1 MSNVFGS
8 LYSFY
13 FDNEMLCT
21 RTYSASYK
29 RPLTP
34 FGSRKKKS
42 HSRYKPVNTHPD
54 NVLIDYV
61 TTYGQYIC
69 HPDKIKQC
77 IDMIILPPTYEQLR
91 ILQELQK
98 AMSIV
103 DLEGLEGVAMK
114 LLISHDEDTLH
125 TLLQALVRFQENRD
139 LINAIIRFT
148 YEISTDGSHESIAI

>member
-1 MSNVFGS
+1 
-8 LYSFY
+8 
-13 FDNEMLCT
+13 MLCT
-21 RTYSASYK
+21 RICHASHK
-29 RPLTP
+29 RTLTP
-34 FGSRKKKS
+34 FGARKVIS
-42 HSRYKPVNTHPD
+42 HSRFKPVNTHPD

-69 HPDKIKQC
+69 HPYNIKEC
-77 IDMIILPPTYEQLR
+77 IDMIILPPVYEQLR

-114 LLISHDEDTLH
+114 LLISHDEETLH
-125 TLLQALVRFQENRD
+125 TLLQALVRFHENRD

-148 YEISTDGSHESIAI
+148 YEISIDGNHASIAL